1 MTLGRGQVRRLIREE
16 LSRALRESRSDR
28 DVTGYEYL
36 RDERKKMRPLPSGP
50 VDDAWVAEKLAD
62 LSGRL
67 PPYMLPMIADDFA
80 KAAVGRGDPDVA
92 MRYRSAGVTRET
104 MEALVAALGGAS
116 QGDVG

>member
-1 MTLGRGQVRRLIREE
+1 MAPTRRQVRQLIREE

-36 RDERKKMRPLPSGP
+36 EDERKKMRPLPHGP

-62 LSGRL
+62 LNGRF
-67 PPYMLPMIADDFA
+67 PPFMLPIVADDFA

-92 MRYRSAGVTRET
+92 MRYLRSGVTRET
-104 MEALVAALGGAS
+104 MEALVAALGGR
-116 QGDVG
+116 